1 MTCSKY
7 QGLILDYAHGEL
19 DAVTDADVFEHIQS
33 CAACK
38 SEWEAETKL
47 SESLRAAFADEF
59 ELPTSVIAT
68 VRQRVR
74 TEPAGGFLTTV
85 RAWLRPAIFAPA
97 AALIL
102 VLLGLSRYGQMHTVQ
117 NMPQPSADYLVRQ
130 HLVQTMGM
138 RSQDRTYSEYL
149 LTLANDSQQ
158 NAAP

>member
-7 QGLILDYAHGEL
+7 QGLILDYTHGEL
-19 DAVTDADVFEHIQS
+19 DAATDADVFEHIQS

-47 SESLRAAFADEF
+47 SESLRAVFGDEL

-68 VRQRVR
+68 VRQRVHSV
-74 TEPAGGFLTTV
+74 PSAGFITTL
-85 RAWLRPAIFAPA
+85 RAWLRPAVYAPA

-102 VLLGLSRYGQMHTVQ
+102 VLVGLSRYGQVHTVQ
-117 NMPQPSADYLVRQ
+117 SMPQPSADYLVRQ

-138 RSQDRTYSEYL
+138 RSRDRTYSEYL
-149 LTLANDSQQ
+149 LTSANDPQQ